1 LNHYLKL
8 RGDVVHPSRAVSK
21 GAQPQPHPVTEED
34 LQKAIAFLKE
44 LVKATDRALYE
55 LTG

>member
-1 LNHYLKL
+1 MNHYLKL